1 MLIAIGDK
9 ISELQS
15 LNWYVS
21 GEDNN
26 ADPLLPSPKK
36 ASSLYSFLSSSLAN
50 STKFFGRGGGGGE
63 GRGEEWGGKSPS

>member
-21 GEDNN
+21 EEDNN

-50 STKFFGRGGGGGE
+50 STKFFGRGEGRSGE
-63 GRGEEWGGKSPS
+63 GKVPHEDRL